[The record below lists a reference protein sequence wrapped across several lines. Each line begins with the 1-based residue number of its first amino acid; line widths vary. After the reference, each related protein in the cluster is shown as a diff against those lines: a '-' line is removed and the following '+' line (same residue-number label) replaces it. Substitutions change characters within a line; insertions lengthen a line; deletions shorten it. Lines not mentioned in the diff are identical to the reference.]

1 MVLCL
6 PSYFFFYLT
15 EQSQKSSLTHLS
27 KTWLLHIISRSYFI
41 RALHILLLASLP
53 GNTFPQINTVLLI
66 LFYLIF
72 SSPSFYVA
80 LLNIKHLFAWF

>member
-6 PSYFFFYLT
+6 ASYVFYLI
-15 EQSQKSSLTHLS
+15 EQSQKSYFTHLS
-27 KTWLLHIISRSYFI
+27 KTWLLHIISRSYFT

-53 GNTFPQINTVLLI
+53 GNTFPQLNTALLI
-66 LFYLIF
+66 LFYLMF
-72 SSPSFYVA
+72 PSPSFYVA

>member
-6 PSYFFFYLT
+6 PSYFFNLI
-15 EQSQKSSLTHLS
+15 EQSQKMYFTNLS
-27 KTWLLHIISRSYFI
+27 KTWLLHIISHSYFT
-41 RALHILLLASLP
+41 RALHILLLASLA

-66 LFYLIF
+66 LFYSMF

-80 LLNIKHLFAWF
+80 LPDIKSLFAWF